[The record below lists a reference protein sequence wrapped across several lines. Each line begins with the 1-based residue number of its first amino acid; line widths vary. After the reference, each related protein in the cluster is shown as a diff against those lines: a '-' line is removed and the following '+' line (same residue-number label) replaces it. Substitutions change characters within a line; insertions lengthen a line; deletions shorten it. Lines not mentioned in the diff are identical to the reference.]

1 MTLSPAVSSVSR
13 GGTCALGA
21 VALGAL
27 FSFPAYA
34 EPLNLSGSTITVQTT
49 DAPGALAEVIFDNQ
63 DRNGPQDEG
72 EHALSGAGLTLSV
85 LFDWDARG
93 SSDRITLTPP
103 EGVICLPECTLDL
116 PERSVGS
123 ILLYS
128 LQSVGM

>member
-1 MTLSPAVSSVSR
+1 MTRSPAASPVR

-21 VALGAL
+21 IALGAL
-27 FSFPAYA
+27 FSPAYA
-34 EPLNLSGSTITVQTT
+34 EPLNLSGSTITVQAT

-72 EHALSGAGLTLSV
+72 EHPLSGAGLTLSV
-85 LFDWDARG
+85 LFDWDAHG

-123 ILLYS
+123 IMLYS